1 MTGKTQEPA
10 SLRIDKWLWHA
21 RLAKTRSLA
30 ARLCAAGA
38 VEIAG
43 APAVKSHQP
52 VRVGAIVSV
61 PQGRVILTVR
71 VLGLGARRGPAAE
84 ARLLYAEHA
93 PPRPLP
99 GAEAAQPWVSLFAEE
114 SAAPPE

>member
-1 MTGKTQEPA
+1 MTVASEPP

-38 VEIAG
+38 VSVAG
-43 APAVKSHQP
+43 VPARKPHQP
-52 VRVGAIVSV
+52 IRVGAIVTV
-61 PQGRVILTVR
+61 PRGRVILTVR

-93 PPRPLP
+93 PPRPVDP
-99 GAEAAQPWVSLFAEE
+99 VPQPWVSLFAEE
-114 SAAPPE
+114 GADAED

>member
-1 MTGKTQEPA
+1 MTGARELA

-30 ARLCAAGA
+30 ARLCTAGA

-43 APAVKSHQP
+43 APAVKPHQP
-52 VRVGAIVSV
+52 VRIGAIISV

-93 PPRPLP
+93 PPRPVN
-99 GAEAAQPWVSLFAEE
+99 AAMQPWVSLFAEE
-114 SAAPPE
+114 GAEADG